1 MRTIPARPATTRKV
15 VAGFRNPA
23 STRIGRG
30 RFDGSVLDTRLD
42 VDDPCPER
50 ECEQAQNDRE
60 REQAYVDE
68 VDSMLSLVVLT
79 RE

>member
-1 MRTIPARPATTRKV
+1 M
-15 VAGFRNPA
+15 
-23 STRIGRG
+23 GRG

-50 ECEQAQNDRE
+50 ECEQAENDRE
-60 REQAYVDE
+60 REKAYVDE
-68 VDSMLSLVVLT
+68 VDSMLRLVGLT